1 MPERFV
7 ALPRHQ
13 VKAVS
18 LVEAGEAEDGRDTLN
33 LVVGEGT
40 DDERLGAG
48 FDDGS
53 SLGVLPNDCG
63 PTPFDA
69 GDTGRYS
76 RVAAPRPDA
85 RASAA
90 TTRARLGT
98 PTVSSGE
105 RFPQLHG
112 WTMG

>member
-1 MPERFV
+1 MNGSVPDSMTD
-7 ALPRHQ
+7 PPW
-13 VKAVS
+13 VS
-18 LVEAGEAEDGRDTLN
+18 YRTTV
-33 LVVGEGT
+33 
-40 DDERLGAG
+40 
-48 FDDGS
+48 
-53 SLGVLPNDCG
+53 G